1 MLGRLHKI
9 GYHTTCAFLDCKQV
23 KILEQYKGK
32 LRLSLDLEAIIGKM
46 HQLKHRNLGWI
57 LWKHLGH
64 FYDASSLLKSLVHE
78 RAPEYYIQ
86 MV

>member
-1 MLGRLHKI
+1 MLGRPYRI
-9 GYHTTCAFLDCKQV
+9 GNHTICAFLDCKQV

-32 LRLSLDLEAIIGKM
+32 LRLNLDLEAIIGKM
-46 HQLKHRNLGWI
+46 HQLEHRNLNWI
-57 LWKHLGH
+57 LRKHLEH
-64 FYDASSLLKSLVHE
+64 FYDDPNLLKSLVHE